1 MPEISRFLG
10 IVIAMFYRDHSPP
23 HFHAIYGDFEVTVTI
38 ETGIVSGEFPKR
50 ALSHVLEWLELH
62 KSELLKDWELAKER
76 RPLNKVNPL
85 EWTMIARV
93 TDARHVDKFTI
104 WIKFND
110 GSEGEVDL
118 KDELWGPVFEPL
130 KDINRF
136 RKFSVHPDLH
146 TITWENGAD
155 FSPEFLHS
163 ILRATA

>member
-1 MPEISRFLG
+1 
-10 IVIAMFYRDHSPP
+10 
-23 HFHAIYGDFEVTVTI
+23 
-38 ETGIVSGEFPKR
+38 
-50 ALSHVLEWLELH
+50 
-62 KSELLKDWELAKER
+62 
-76 RPLNKVNPL
+76 
-85 EWTMIARV
+85 MITRV
-93 TDARHVDKFTI
+93 TGARHIDKYTI

-130 KDINRF
+130 KDINQF

-163 ILRATA
+163 ALRATA

>member
-1 MPEISRFLG
+1 MITR
-10 IVIAMFYRDHSPP
+10 VI
-23 HFHAIYGDFEVTVTI
+23 
-38 ETGIVSGEFPKR
+38 
-50 ALSHVLEWLELH
+50 
-62 KSELLKDWELAKER
+62 
-76 RPLNKVNPL
+76 
-85 EWTMIARV
+85 
-93 TDARHVDKFTI
+93 DARHIDKYTI

-130 KDINRF
+130 KDINQF

-163 ILRATA
+163 ALRATA